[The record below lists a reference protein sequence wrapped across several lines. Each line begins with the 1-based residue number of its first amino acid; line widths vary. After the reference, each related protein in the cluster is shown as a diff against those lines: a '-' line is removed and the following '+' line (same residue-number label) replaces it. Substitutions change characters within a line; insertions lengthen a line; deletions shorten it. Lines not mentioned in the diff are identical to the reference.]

1 MWPGV
6 EVYFSREILLMG
18 IATTTLVLASTS
30 LCRSQ
35 PLTSAEALDR
45 YLAPPGDLKPSCS
58 DSVFTVQID
67 AAMPKLHKQGS
78 MSGLKVISRTGQV
91 IYRGLQFTGDKLVK
105 TAVIA
110 RFLANDTNP
119 LAGTDDVAVS
129 RQNYWF
135 VYDKTS
141 DYNGQTA
148 FVFLLKP
155 RRKRAGLFRGEL
167 WLAADTAAPLR
178 LWGDLVKSP
187 SIFVRSFRFV
197 QDYVTVAGCSQPLR
211 LLLTT
216 RTRIAGEVEMAVWQ
230 HPAHDTPEAT
240 KGGGNA
246 SDFQN
251 RGQTSR

>member
-1 MWPGV
+1 V
-6 EVYFSREILLMG
+6 HFSREILLTRM
-18 IATTTLVLASTS
+18 ATATAVLVSVS
-30 LCRSQ
+30 LCLSQ
-35 PLTSAEALDR
+35 PLTPAEALDR
-45 YLAPPGDLKPSCS
+45 YLAPPGDRKSSCS

-67 AAMPKLHKQGS
+67 ATMPKLHKEGS
-78 MSGLKVISRTGQV
+78 MNGLKLVSRTGQV
-91 IYRGLQFTGDKLVK
+91 IYRGLQFTGDRLIK

-119 LAGTDDVAVS
+119 MARTDDLAVS

-141 DYNGQTA
+141 DYNGKTA
-148 FVFLLKP
+148 FVFFLKP

-167 WLAADTAAPLR
+167 WLAADTGAPLR

-197 QDYVTVAGCSQPLR
+197 QDYMTLGGCSQPLR

-216 RTRIAGEVEMAVWQ
+216 RTRIVGEVEMVVWQ
-230 HPAHDTPEAT
+230 HAAHDAPEAT
-240 KGGGNA
+240 EGGA
-246 SDFQN
+246 SAFDFQN
-251 RGQTSR
+251 RGHTSR